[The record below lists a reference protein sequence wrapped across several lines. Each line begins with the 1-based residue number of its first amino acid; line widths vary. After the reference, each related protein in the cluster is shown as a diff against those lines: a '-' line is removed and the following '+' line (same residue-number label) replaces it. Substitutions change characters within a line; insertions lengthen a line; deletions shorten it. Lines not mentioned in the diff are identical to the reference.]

1 MFILTGVNLVRRY
14 FIFFC
19 LLGVVLLAGCNP
31 AKGHLGKFNAAFQED
46 CFKANNFERSTEYAQ
61 SRVSKKNG
69 NPKGADLLWTMQLG
83 SLERLRLDH
92 EKSNTYFDK
101 SEEMLN
107 QFDYQNETLDSA
119 LAIASTENILPYTGA
134 EYDGIM
140 VNTYKALNFMA
151 LGEEELA
158 RVEFNRAL
166 DRQRRAKEKYNRE
179 IAKLREE
186 LDKGGEEENE
196 LSKKSSENPEVQN
209 LISEKYPNLYA
220 YQAYPDFVNPFT
232 TYIAGIYFNLTGD
245 HTKAGPLL
253 KESYGMVS
261 NNRYIAEDLAVTE
274 KVLDGAGEL
283 KGTVWVVFE
292 NGMGP
297 VKEEFRIDLPIFI
310 ATDRIKYIG
319 IALPTLEYRQEAYPH
334 LVINAGGQSYQ
345 TEVVADM
352 DGVVQAE
359 FNKDFK
365 AILTRA
371 IISTTAKAIAQYALE
386 KQRSDAGTILSIGM
400 AIYSA
405 ATTSADVRIWT
416 TLPKNFQVARFTL
429 PNDRIVAVSPP
440 GGSGFEIKIGDCKNA
455 LIYVRIPFAGAKP
468 VYDMI
473 IY

>member
-1 MFILTGVNLVRRY
+1 MVKRK
-14 FIFFC
+14 
-19 LLGVVLLAGCNP
+19 LLYTCFLFLAVFVVGCNP
-31 AKGHLGKFNAAFQED
+31 AKSHLGKFNTYFQQDSFSES
-46 CFKANNFERSTEYAQ
+46 NFEKSTEFAE
-61 SRVSKKNG
+61 SKIRKKKNPG
-69 NPKGADLLWTMQLG
+69 GADLLWSMQVAL
-83 SLERLRLDH
+83 LERLRKDY
-92 EKSNTYFDK
+92 ERSNEYFDK
-101 SEEMLN
+101 SEEMLGH
-107 QFDYQNETLDSA
+107 FDYQNQLADSA
-119 LAIASTENILPYTGA
+119 LAVAYTENILPYTGA

-140 VNTYKALNFMA
+140 VNTYKALNFMT
-151 LGEEELA
+151 LGKEELV

-166 DRQRRAKEKYNRE
+166 DRQRRAKEKYNKE

-186 LDKGGEEENE
+186 MEEGEEEEKE
-196 LSKKSSENPEVQN
+196 LSKKGAENPEVQN

-261 NNRYIAEDLAVTE
+261 DNRYIAEDLAVTE

-283 KGTVWVVFE
+283 KETVWVVFE

-297 VKEEFRIDLPIFI
+297 FKKEFRIDLPIFI

-334 LVINAGGQSYQ
+334 LIVNSGGQSYK
-345 TEVVADM
+345 TEMVADM

-371 IISTTAKAIAQYALE
+371 IMSTTAKAIAQYALE
-386 KQRSDAGTILSIGM
+386 KQGSDAGTILSIGV
-400 AIYSA
+400 AIYSV

-416 TLPKNFQVARFTL
+416 ALPKNFQVARFEL
-429 PNDRIVAVSPP
+429 PEERTVNIALP
-440 GGSGFEIKIGDCKNA
+440 GGSGFEVKIGDCTNA
-455 LIYVRIPFAGAKP
+455 LIYVRIPFAGARP
-468 VYDMI
+468 IYDVIM
-473 IY
+473 Y